1 MTLIPSLLCFSK
13 NALHCWSLYC
23 HQHSYSVILSLRSG
37 NFHHTLK
44 ESVVSSLR
52 KKRTLDKDELSN
64 YRPIPNL
71 SLLSKIIER
80 VVKSRLSVFFLR
92 LPTHASN
99 LSFTLLTSLRVVD
112 YPLVFHCTLN
122 KYTVCILTRPIV
134 QSGPIKSKLLWASVL
149 CFWASVH
156 GLPKSLYQNSPMSL
170 NHDDNKSHFP
180 TLRSPCSN
188 QFFTQD
194 HDVCHALSP

>member
-80 VVKSRLSVFFLR
+80 VVKSRLSVFLR

-149 CFWASVH
+149 CFLGLGPRPSQIS
-156 GLPKSLYQNSPMSL
+156 LPKFAYVF
-170 NHDDNKSHFP
+170 KS
-180 TLRSPCSN
+180 
-188 QFFTQD
+188 
-194 HDVCHALSP
+194 